1 MNFDLHDW
9 QDEALDIWIKKGK
22 KGIIEAVTGSGKT
35 YLALAAAHHM
45 YGESKK
51 LRTIVVVP
59 TISLQI
65 QWKDR
70 IERLLPDFTV
80 GLWGG
85 GKSDSIGTHQIIVGV
100 INTVVSKG
108 EQRLRALGNLKEW
121 KKLLIADE
129 CHRYVRA
136 ESFSRLR
143 TNFHWDAAMAI
154 TATLDA
160 EEFYVEGFGEII
172 FTYDFPRA
180 VSDGLV
186 PRFNVLNISVPLT
199 EKEKNA
205 YLNLSEELTDRLK
218 WVRTVYEE
226 ELYDIP
232 YDFFFR
238 KLSQILKNEP
248 GNHFPIRALFK
259 TLFERVA
266 IAYTAHYKMHL
277 TEKLLQT
284 LALQGNR
291 KIIVFFER
299 IASIDDLLETI
310 EIVHGDKSFKAA
322 ELVDRTLKKIGDN
335 LAGNVGGTWIGE
347 IHSGLKQEER
357 QEKLAEFRSEQPAI
371 LLTCRMLD
379 EGIDVPD
386 IDAAI
391 LVASTKSKRQRIQ
404 RFGRVLRKSEKK
416 PLVITLIVPE
426 TSEGRIIQDDEET
439 FEGAA
444 DLHESAHFDANKK
457 VFDLMNQPGEI
468 EPVEILP
475 VLPESHWARNLKF
488 GSKSAQEKNFPI
500 CIVLLITHPDSGREL
515 EFVPKSPNKDIITQ
529 TKSSLIRRF
538 ESNNSYEGI
547 AVGNNFSFETI
558 IIHFEEGKSR
568 PQLPVTV
575 NYYFKFGPTGKFF
588 NFRNPLLD
596 GDQWECYRFS

>member
-9 QDEALDIWIKKGK
+9 QDEALDNWIKKGK

-35 YLALAAAHHM
+35 FLALAAIHHM

-59 TISLQI
+59 TIALQI

-70 IERLLPDFTV
+70 IEKLLPDFTV

-108 EQRLRALGNLKEW
+108 KERLQPLGNLKEW

-136 ESFSRLR
+136 ESFSRIR
-143 TNFHWDAAMAI
+143 KNFHWNAIMAM

-180 VSDGLV
+180 VADGLV

-205 YLNLSEELTDRLK
+205 YINLSEELTDRLK

-226 ELYDIP
+226 ELFDIP

-248 GNHFPIRALFK
+248 GNHIPIRALFK

-266 IAYTAHYKMHL
+266 IAYTAHYKMQI
-277 TEKLLQT
+277 TEELLQT

-322 ELVDRTLKKIGDN
+322 ELVDRTLTKIGDN

-347 IHSGLKQEER
+347 IHSGLKQQER
-357 QEKLAEFRSEQPAI
+357 QEKLADFRNEQPAI

-404 RFGRVLRKSEKK
+404 RFGRVLRKSDKK
-416 PLVITLIVPE
+416 PIVITLIVPE
-426 TSEGRIIQDDEET
+426 TSEGRIIQDDQET

-444 DLHESAHFDANKK
+444 DLYESALFDANEK
-457 VFDLMNQPGEI
+457 VFELMSQPGEI

-475 VLPESHWARNLKF
+475 VLPDSHWARVLEF
-488 GSKSAQEKNFPI
+488 GPKPTREKNFPI
-500 CIVLLITHPDSGREL
+500 SIVLLITDPNSGREL
-515 EFVPKSPNKDIITQ
+515 EFIPVSPNDKITLK
-529 TKSSLIRRF
+529 TKSLLLRRF
-538 ESNNSYEGI
+538 ESCNPYEGI
-547 AVGNNFSFETI
+547 AVGKNFSFKTI
-558 IIHFEEGKSR
+558 VLHLEEGNSR
-568 PQLPVTV
+568 PQLPRTI
-575 NYYFKFGPTGKFF
+575 NYYFKIGPTGKLF
-588 NFRNPLLD
+588 NFRNLLLD
-596 GDQWECYRFS
+596 GDQWQTFLI